1 MFTRTL
7 FVYLLAG
14 ALALAGSRIEG
25 KVVTEGPADSYFVEL
40 YENSGN
46 MLADRVPVGRDG
58 SFTLTAGGTQLYE
71 VRVVT
76 GHGDR
81 VVSEHMYLRAG
92 QPLELR
98 LPRRPES
105 RRAPGGAVSMAR
117 LAHRPAKV
125 AMKLARQ
132 ADSLAGDGDW
142 AGSVRRLERVVEEDP
157 RWFEAWNNLGSR
169 LLKIGRY
176 TEAADAFR
184 RAAGIDPNQSA
195 VHSNLGLTYLFLRES
210 KEAAKEAR
218 RARELEPGSAQ
229 AAYVEALAM
238 LQLNEKPEE
247 AVALLRAAAPT
258 LPRARL
264 AVAEW
269 HCRTGELQ
277 DCAAELKVFLKT
289 PRGPNHAAAEKW
301 LGEVKKQLN
310 LRSGLR

>member
-7 FVYLLAG
+7 FVYLLVG

-76 GHGDR
+76 GHGER
-81 VVSEHMYLRAG
+81 VVSEHTYLRAG
-92 QPLELR
+92 QPVELR

-105 RRAPGGAVSMAR
+105 GRAPGGAVSMAR
-117 LAHRPAKV
+117 LAHKPAKA

-132 ADSLAGDGDW
+132 ADSLAGDGDL
-142 AGSVRRLERVVEEDP
+142 AGSVGRLERAVEEDP
-157 RWFEAWNNLGSR
+157 QWFEAWNNLGSR
-169 LLKIGRY
+169 LLKMGRY
-176 TEAADAFR
+176 REAADAFS
-184 RAAGIDPNQSA
+184 RAIGIDPNQAA
-195 VHSNLGLTYLFLRES
+195 VHSNLGLTHLFLREP
-210 KEAAKEAR
+210 KEAAKAAR
-218 RARELEPGSAQ
+218 KARELEPGSAQ
-229 AAYVEALAM
+229 TAYVQALAM
-238 LQLNEKPEE
+238 LQSQETPEE
-247 AVALLRAAAPT
+247 AVALLTGAAAT

-269 HCRTGELQ
+269 YCRSGDLKA
-277 DCAAELKVFLKT
+277 CAAELTVFLKT

-301 LGEVKKQLN
+301 LGEVRKQLN